1 MFDLFCGL
9 VWLAF
14 GFSFLTLVSVL
25 GTHITLVAHSRPVGH
40 CIEAASVLAKE
51 GVECE
56 VGGGSVGFP
65 FP

>member
-1 MFDLFCGL
+1 MWVG
-9 VWLAF
+9 F
-14 GFSFLTLVSVL
+14 GGGGCLGFWFSVLTLVSVL

-56 VGGGSVGFP
+56 VGGSSVGFL
-65 FP
+65 FS